1 MYPSDKQSAGYSFFV
16 YKPVI
21 ISILLLHSTGDII
34 CSLYYIGFRA
44 LTALMKKNE
53 LSPLQQKLLGLAA
66 VGIAVVVFALLIW
79 LVGVPL
85 VRFASQPERFRDWVN
100 SHGFSGRIAYMGMV
114 ILQVIVAV
122 IPGEPFEIAAG
133 YAFGAVEGTLL
144 CLAASAMGSICVF
157 LLVRR
162 FGPRLVEVFFS
173 KDKLR
178 SVRFLQ
184 ATPRRDLIFLIIFML
199 PGTPK
204 DLLCYFAGLTN
215 IRFPVWLMICSL
227 GRIPSIVTS
236 TMGGDALGS
245 KNYWGAILIFAVTLI
260 VSAGGMLIYDRL
272 RARRER
278 EKDKPDTAQPSL
290 SDGSQ
295 HDPRSIQQ
303 PHP

>member
-1 MYPSDKQSAGYSFFV
+1 
-16 YKPVI
+16 
-21 ISILLLHSTGDII
+21 
-34 CSLYYIGFRA
+34 
-44 LTALMKKNE
+44 MKKNE
-53 LSPLQQKLLGLAA
+53 LSPSQQKLLGLTAI
-66 VGIAVVVFALLIW
+66 GIAVVVFALLIW

-144 CLAASAMGSICVF
+144 CLTASAMGSICVF

-272 RARRER
+272 RVRRER
-278 EKDKPDTAQPSL
+278 KKDKPDTAQPFL
-290 SDGSQ
+290 SNGSQ
-295 HDPRSIQQ
+295 NDPGSI
-303 PHP
+303 

>member
-1 MYPSDKQSAGYSFFV
+1 
-16 YKPVI
+16 
-21 ISILLLHSTGDII
+21 
-34 CSLYYIGFRA
+34 
-44 LTALMKKNE
+44 MKKNE
-53 LSPLQQKLLGLAA
+53 LSPSQQKLLGLTAI
-66 VGIAVVVFALLIW
+66 GIVVVVLALLIW

-100 SHGFSGRIAYMGMV
+100 SHGFGGRIAYMGMV

-133 YAFGAVEGTLL
+133 YAFGAMEGTLL

-162 FGPRLVEVFFS
+162 FGPRLAEVFFS

-227 GRIPSIVTS
+227 GRIPSTLSS
-236 TMGGDALGS
+236 TIGGDALGS

-272 RARRER
+272 RARRE
-278 EKDKPDTAQPSL
+278 KDKPDAAQPSL

-295 HDPRSIQQ
+295 HDPRSI
-303 PHP
+303 